1 MVTSHMHTPLRYL
14 NSYFLSENKY
24 TMPVRENKTNL
35 WSRTN
40 SVFAV
45 KGGEMSTGFPSDNMV
60 QTDVKIILKVITNN
74 EGSCTVR
81 NCSPRIL
88 DMCVAGR
95 ATEII

>member
-14 NSYFLSENKY
+14 NSYFLRENKQ
-24 TMPVRENKTNL
+24 TMPVQENKTYL

-45 KGGEMSTGFPSDNMV
+45 KGGEMSTGFLSDNMV
-60 QTDVKIILKVITNN
+60 QTDVKIILKVIINN
-74 EGSCTVR
+74 EGCCTVR
-81 NCSPRIL
+81 NRSPRIM
-88 DMCVAGR
+88 DMCVAER